1 MNNYYVNIDQQV
13 VDDCIADYYSNKTFR
28 SKEMAKADPKVHID
42 YFTNLAIKTLE
53 EKVSFVSGNYYKHSL
68 PYLPHTDYKKH
79 LDNKLNMVIP
89 LEITGEEASLLIFDQ
104 MWLEDSVTWDM
115 GFDRIVELKTNT
127 YTKGSPIEYDITN
140 KTGKPFDIDTHSKYV
155 KYYKIEDLYGLTCS
169 AYDFVPGKAML
180 FDNRRL
186 HCTSHFQGKKLGLS
200 LRFKYG

>member
-1 MNNYYVNIDQQV
+1 MINHYVDIDQQV
-13 VDDCIADYYSNKTFR
+13 VKDCIADYYSNKTFR
-28 SKEMAKADPKVHID
+28 SKEMAKADPRVHID
-42 YFTNLAIKTLE
+42 YFTDLIIDTLG

-79 LDNKLNMVIP
+79 LDNKLNIVIP
-89 LEITGEEASLLIFDQ
+89 LEITGEASLLIFDQ

-115 GFDRIVELKTNT
+115 GFSHMVELKTNT

-140 KTGKPFDIDTHSKYV
+140 KTGEPFDKDLHNKYI
-155 KYYKIEDLYGLTCS
+155 KYFKIEDLYGLS
-169 AYDFVPGKAML
+169 AIAYDFIPGKAMI

-186 HCTSHFQGKKLGLS
+186 HCTSHFKGEKLGLS